1 MSKPRIL
8 IVEDE
13 AAIAAV
19 LADNLQAE
27 GYDPIIVSDGES
39 ALTTWQQNEPAL
51 VVLDVMLPNMNGYEV
66 CHKMRTL
73 GFETPVLYLSAKGEL
88 DDRLAGLEAG
98 GDDYLPKPFD
108 LTEFLLRV
116 QALLKRRTWL
126 PPTPPTTKYRF
137 GPFVVDYGAMTIQD
151 GTNPPQTVGEKEL
164 AMFRVF
170 AERPGQAI
178 SRNEFLDAV
187 WGDNQ
192 FPSSRTVDN
201 FVVRLRKL
209 FNDDPQHPAYFH
221 TVWGIGYKF
230 TPTDEP
236 GS

>member
-1 MSKPRIL
+1 MKNPLVL

-13 AAIAAV
+13 PALADI

-27 GYDPIIVSDGES
+27 GYETITVGDGET
-39 ALTTWQQNEPAL
+39 AIEKWQAKDPAL
-51 VVLDVMLPNMNGYEV
+51 VVLDVMLPNLNGYEV
-66 CHKMRTL
+66 CRRMRVL

-88 DDRLAGLEAG
+88 TDRLTGLEAG

-126 PPTPPTTKYRF
+126 PPTPPTTRYRF
-137 GPFVVDYGAMTIQD
+137 GKFIVDYQAMTVQAGSDAAVPI
-151 GTNPPQTVGEKEL
+151 GEKEL
-164 AMFRVF
+164 LMFQLF

-178 SRNEFLDAV
+178 HRNEILDAV

-192 FPSSRTVDN
+192 FPSTRTVDN
-201 FVVRLRKL
+201 FVVRLRKI
-209 FNDDPQHPAYFH
+209 FEDNPANPVYFH
-221 TVWGIGYKF
+221 TVWGVGYKF
-230 TPTDEP
+230 TPDLT
-236 GS
+236 S